1 MAGVELAKLLT
12 NFLGDEVIDSTPVSG
27 GCISKSELI
36 TTASG
41 RSFFLKSGSVNEKQ
55 FEAEAVGLKELAKAG
70 EFVVPRV
77 ILYGA
82 DFLLLERIEQGNA
95 REGFQYDFGYSLGKM
110 HRHYSQVFGF
120 ESDNF
125 IGLTPQLN
133 VPNEE
138 ECKDWCKFYFN
149 KRLAYQ
155 FYLAEENGYVD
166 HFFRKCFGSI
176 ENKIETI
183 LKGSNERPSLLH
195 GDLWGGNYLVGT
207 QGECVLIDP
216 AVYYGHREADIAMT
230 KLFGGF
236 STDFYQGYNDEHPL
250 LAGYD
255 YRERIYLLY
264 HVLNHLNLFGEMYK
278 SQALE
283 LMLYYQ

>member
-1 MAGVELAKLLT
+1 MYAIRSYYG
-12 NFLGDEVIDSTPVSG
+12 
-27 GCISKSELI
+27 KSELI

-125 IGLTPQLN
+125 T
-133 VPNEE
+133 
-138 ECKDWCKFYFN
+138 
-149 KRLAYQ
+149 
-155 FYLAEENGYVD
+155 
-166 HFFRKCFGSI
+166 
-176 ENKIETI
+176 
-183 LKGSNERPSLLH
+183 
-195 GDLWGGNYLVGT
+195 
-207 QGECVLIDP
+207 
-216 AVYYGHREADIAMT
+216 
-230 KLFGGF
+230 
-236 STDFYQGYNDEHPL
+236 
-250 LAGYD
+250 
-255 YRERIYLLY
+255 
-264 HVLNHLNLFGEMYK
+264 
-278 SQALE
+278 
-283 LMLYYQ
+283 